1 MTASDRRA
9 HVVVSEVAKE
19 FETGA
24 ADPFVALDDIDLTID
39 QGDFVSLLGPS
50 GCGKSTLVRLIA
62 GLDTPTRGDI
72 RVSGSRISAGFDRI
86 GMVFQQPTLLPW
98 LSILENVVYPA
109 RVRSRRLAREMRGE
123 ALRLLEMVGLS
134 RVADQPPSSLSGGM
148 QQRAAICRSLILD
161 PELLVMDEPFS
172 ALDAM
177 TREELQ
183 FELLRIHADSGKTV
197 IFVTHSIPEAVLISS
212 KIVVMSTSPGRI
224 AETLETDMP
233 YPRALD
239 TLRLDRAQQLD
250 TMIRELIY
258 GRNRGRE

>member
-1 MTASDRRA
+1 MTASRDRA

-24 ADPFVALDDIDLTID
+24 ADPFVALDNIDLTID
-39 QGDFVSLLGPS
+39 QGDFVCLLGPS
-50 GCGKSTLVRLIA
+50 GCGKSTLLRLIA
-62 GLDTPTRGDI
+62 GLDAPTRGDI
-72 RVSGSRISAGFDRI
+72 RVSGDRISAGFDRI

-109 RVRSRRLAREMRGE
+109 RVRSRRLAQEKRGE

-134 RVADQPPSSLSGGM
+134 RVTDQPPSSLSGGM

-183 FELLRIHADSGKTV
+183 IELLRIHADSGKTI
-197 IFVTHSIPEAVLISS
+197 IFVTHSIPEAVLMSS
-212 KIVVMSTSPGRI
+212 RIVVMSTSPGRI
-224 AETLETDMP
+224 AETLETGMP
-233 YPRALD
+233 HPRTPA

-250 TMIRELIY
+250 TMIRELIH
-258 GRNRGRE
+258 GQNRGKT

>member
-1 MTASDRRA
+1 MTASVDRA

-24 ADPFVALDDIDLTID
+24 TEPFVALDNIDLTID
-39 QGDFVSLLGPS
+39 QGEFVLLLGPS
-50 GCGKSTLVRLIA
+50 GCGKSTLLRLIA
-62 GLDTPTRGDI
+62 GLDAPTRGDI
-72 RVSGSRISAGFDRI
+72 RVSGDPIAAGFERI

-109 RVRSRRLAREMRGE
+109 RVRSQRLAREKRGE
-123 ALRLLEMVGLS
+123 ALRLLDMVGLS

-161 PELLVMDEPFS
+161 PEILVMDEPFS

-183 FELLRIHADSGKTV
+183 FELLRIHADSGKTI
-197 IFVTHSIPEAVLISS
+197 IFVTHSIPEAVLMSS
-212 KIVVMSTSPGRI
+212 KIVVMATSPGRI
-224 AETLETDMP
+224 AETLETGMP
-233 YPRALD
+233 HPRTLE
-239 TLRLDRAQQLD
+239 TLRLDRA
-250 TMIRELIY
+250 RELDSRIRQLIY
-258 GRNRGRE
+258 ERDRGRE

>member
-1 MTASDRRA
+1 MTASVDRA

-24 ADPFVALDDIDLTID
+24 TEPFVALDNIDLTID
-39 QGDFVSLLGPS
+39 QGEFVLLLGPS
-50 GCGKSTLVRLIA
+50 GCGKSTLLRLIA
-62 GLDTPTRGDI
+62 GLDAPTRGDI
-72 RVSGSRISAGFDRI
+72 RVSGDRIAAGFERI

-109 RVRSRRLAREMRGE
+109 RVRSRRLAQEKRGE

-161 PELLVMDEPFS
+161 PEILVMDEPFS

-183 FELLRIHADSGKTV
+183 FELLRIHADSGKTIV
-197 IFVTHSIPEAVLISS
+197 FVTHSIPEAVLMSS
-212 KIVVMSTSPGRI
+212 KIVVMANSPGRI
-224 AETLETDMP
+224 AETLDTGMP
-233 YPRALD
+233 YPRTLD
-239 TLRLDRAQQLD
+239 TLRLDRARQLD
-250 TMIRELIY
+250 NRIRELIY
-258 GRNRGRE
+258 GQDRGQQ

>member
-1 MTASDRRA
+1 MTADGDRT
-9 HVVVSEVAKE
+9 HVVISEVAKE

-24 ADPFVALDDIDLTID
+24 TEPFVALDDIDLTID
-39 QGDFVSLLGPS
+39 RGEFVLLLGPS
-50 GCGKSTLVRLIA
+50 GCGKSTLLRLIA

-72 RVSGSRISAGFDRI
+72 RVSGDRITTGFDRI

-109 RVRSRRLAREMRGE
+109 RVRSRRLAQEKRGE

-183 FELLRIHADSGKTV
+183 FELLRIHADSGKTIV
-197 IFVTHSIPEAVLISS
+197 FVTHSIPEAVLMSS
-212 KIVVMSTSPGRI
+212 KIVVMATSPGRI
-224 AETLETDMP
+224 AETLETGMP
-233 YPRALD
+233 YPRTLD
-239 TLRLDRAQQLD
+239 SLRLDRARQLD
-250 TMIRELIY
+250 IRIRELIY
-258 GRNRGRE
+258 GQDRGQQ

>member
-1 MTASDRRA
+1 MTASVDRA

-24 ADPFVALDDIDLTID
+24 TEPFVALDNIDLTID
-39 QGDFVSLLGPS
+39 QGEFVLLLGPS
-50 GCGKSTLVRLIA
+50 GCGKSTLLRLIA
-62 GLDTPTRGDI
+62 GLDAPTRGDI
-72 RVSGSRISAGFDRI
+72 RVGGNPIAAGFERI

-109 RVRSRRLAREMRGE
+109 RVRSQRLAREKRSE
-123 ALRLLEMVGLS
+123 AMRLLDMVGLS

-161 PELLVMDEPFS
+161 PEILVMDEPFS

-183 FELLRIHADSGKTV
+183 FELLRIHADSGKTI
-197 IFVTHSIPEAVLISS
+197 IFVTHSIPEAVLMSS
-212 KIVVMSTSPGRI
+212 KIIVMATSPGRI
-224 AETLETDMP
+224 AETLETGMP
-233 YPRALD
+233 RPRTLE
-239 TLRLDRAQQLD
+239 TLRLDRARQLD
-250 TMIRELIY
+250 NRIRELIY
-258 GRNRGRE
+258 GQDRGRP